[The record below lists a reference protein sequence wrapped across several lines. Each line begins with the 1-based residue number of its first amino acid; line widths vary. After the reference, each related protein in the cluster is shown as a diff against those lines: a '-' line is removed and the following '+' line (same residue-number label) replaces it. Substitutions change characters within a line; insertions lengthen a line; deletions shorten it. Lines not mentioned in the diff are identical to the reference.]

1 MPRKDKAWAAIFG
14 SIVLP
19 FFHGNWMKFPI
30 VLHAVCVALVL
41 AACALKS
48 DKPQRFELRGFSV
61 TTPAVV
67 EGERPWSVGKQTPD
81 LLVLGQP
88 GEYESEIFIVQA
100 AVIRLPALASPDA
113 LMQHVKATQQG
124 ELDPKRF
131 RILKHELSLQPV
143 DAESCALSHVEAA
156 DRAMASTTGPTAN
169 MMLETLTLT
178 CAHPKDRS
186 TGINVTYSHQYFPED
201 KDPRFMERGNAIL
214 QGLRLDGQP

>member
-1 MPRKDKAWAAIFG
+1 MKLPIALTSILAA
-14 SIVLP
+14 L
-19 FFHGNWMKFPI
+19 
-30 VLHAVCVALVL
+30 LL
-41 AACALKS
+41 AACASKS

-113 LMQHVKATQQG
+113 LMQHVKATQKR

-131 RILKHELSLQPV
+131 RIITHEVSLQQV

-156 DRAMASTTGPTAN
+156 DRATPGTTGQTAN
-169 MMLETLTLT
+169 MMLETLRLT
-178 CAHPKDRS
+178 CAHPKDRN
-186 TGINVTYSHQYFPED
+186 TGINLTYSHQYFPED
-201 KDPRFMERGNAIL
+201 KDPRFIERGSAIL

>member
-1 MPRKDKAWAAIFG
+1 MKL
-14 SIVLP
+14 SIALTS
-19 FFHGNWMKFPI
+19 I
-30 VLHAVCVALVL
+30 LVALL
-41 AACALKS
+41 LGACALKS
-48 DKPQRFELRGFSV
+48 GKPQRFELRGFSI
-61 TTPAVV
+61 TTPAVAKD
-67 EGERPWSVGKQTPD
+67 ERPWSVGKQTPD
-81 LLVLGQP
+81 LLILGQP

-113 LMQHVKATQQG
+113 LMQHLKATQQR

-156 DRAMASTTGPTAN
+156 DRAPAGTTGSTAN

-178 CAHPKDRS
+178 CAHPNDRN
-186 TGINVTYSHQYFPED
+186 TGINLTYSHQYFPED

>member
-1 MPRKDKAWAAIFG
+1 MKLPIALT
-14 SIVLP
+14 SIL
-19 FFHGNWMKFPI
+19 
-30 VLHAVCVALVL
+30 VALLL

-67 EGERPWSVGKQTPD
+67 KGDRPWSVGKQTPD

-88 GEYESEIFIVQA
+88 GDYESEIFIVQA

-113 LMQHVKATQQG
+113 LMQHVKATQKR

-131 RILKHELSLQPV
+131 RIITHEVSLQQV

-156 DRAMASTTGPTAN
+156 DRATPGTTGQTAN
-169 MMLETLTLT
+169 MMLETLRLT
-178 CAHPKDRS
+178 CAHPKDRN
-186 TGINVTYSHQYFPED
+186 TGINLTYSHQYFPED
-201 KDPRFMERGNAIL
+201 RDPQFIERGSAIL

>member
-1 MPRKDKAWAAIFG
+1 MKLPIALT
-14 SIVLP
+14 SIL
-19 FFHGNWMKFPI
+19 
-30 VLHAVCVALVL
+30 VALVL
-41 AACALKS
+41 AACAS
-48 DKPQRFELRGFSV
+48 TSNKPQRFELRGFSV

-67 EGERPWSVGKQTPD
+67 KGDRPWSVGKQTPD

-88 GEYESEIFIVQA
+88 GDYESEIFIVQA

-113 LMQHVKATQQG
+113 LMQHVKATQKR

-131 RILKHELSLQPV
+131 RIITHEVSLQQV

-156 DRAMASTTGPTAN
+156 DRATPGTTGQTAN

-178 CAHPKDRS
+178 CAHPKDRN
-186 TGINVTYSHQYFPED
+186 TGINLTYSHQYFPED
-201 KDPRFMERGNAIL
+201 RDPQFIERGSAIL

>member
-1 MPRKDKAWAAIFG
+1 MKLPIALT
-14 SIVLP
+14 SIL
-19 FFHGNWMKFPI
+19 
-30 VLHAVCVALVL
+30 VALVL
-41 AACALKS
+41 AACATIS
-48 DKPQRFELRGFSV
+48 GMPQRFELRGFSV

-67 EGERPWSVGKQTPD
+67 KGDRPWSVGKQTPD

-88 GEYESEIFIVQA
+88 GDYESEIFIVQA

-113 LMQHVKATQQG
+113 LMQHVKATQQR

-131 RILKHELSLQPV
+131 RIVRHELSLQQV

-156 DRAMASTTGPTAN
+156 DRATPGTTGQTAN

-178 CAHPKDRS
+178 CAHPKDRN
-186 TGINVTYSHQYFPED
+186 TGINLTYSHQYFPED
-201 KDPRFMERGNAIL
+201 RDPRFIERGSAIL

>member
-1 MPRKDKAWAAIFG
+1 MKLPIALN
-14 SIVLP
+14 SILVVL
-19 FFHGNWMKFPI
+19 
-30 VLHAVCVALVL
+30 LL
-41 AACALKS
+41 AACAS
-48 DKPQRFELRGFSV
+48 TSGMPQRFELRGFSV

-67 EGERPWSVGKQTPD
+67 KGDRPWSVGKQTPD

-88 GEYESEIFIVQA
+88 GDYESEIFIVQA

-113 LMQHVKATQQG
+113 LMQHVKATQER

-131 RILKHELSLQPV
+131 RIITHEVSLQQV

-156 DRAMASTTGPTAN
+156 DRATPGTTGQTAN

-178 CAHPKDRS
+178 CAHPKDRN
-186 TGINVTYSHQYFPED
+186 TGINLTYSHQYFPED
-201 KDPRFMERGNAIL
+201 KDPRFMERGSAIL

>member
-1 MPRKDKAWAAIFG
+1 MKLPIALT
-14 SIVLP
+14 SIL
-19 FFHGNWMKFPI
+19 
-30 VLHAVCVALVL
+30 VALLL
-41 AACALKS
+41 AACAS
-48 DKPQRFELRGFSV
+48 TSNKPQRFELRGFSV

-67 EGERPWSVGKQTPD
+67 KGERPWSVGKQTPD

-88 GEYESEIFIVQA
+88 GDYESEIFIVQA

-113 LMQHVKATQQG
+113 LMQHVKATQQR

-131 RILKHELSLQPV
+131 RIVKHELSLQQV

-156 DRAMASTTGPTAN
+156 DRATPGATGQTAN

-178 CAHPKDRS
+178 CAHPKDRN
-186 TGINVTYSHQYFPED
+186 TGINLTYSHQYFPED
-201 KDPRFMERGNAIL
+201 RDPRFIERGSAIL

>member
-1 MPRKDKAWAAIFG
+1 MKLPIALT
-14 SIVLP
+14 SIL
-19 FFHGNWMKFPI
+19 
-30 VLHAVCVALVL
+30 VALLL
-41 AACALKS
+41 AACASTS

-67 EGERPWSVGKQTPD
+67 KGDRPWSVGKQTPD

-88 GEYESEIFIVQA
+88 GDYESEIFIVQA

-113 LMQHVKATQQG
+113 LMQHVKAAQQR

-131 RILKHELSLQPV
+131 RIVKHELSLQLV
-143 DAESCALSHVEAA
+143 DAGSCALSHVEAA
-156 DRAMASTTGPTAN
+156 DRATPGTTGQTAN

-178 CAHPKDRS
+178 CAHPRDRN
-186 TGINVTYSHQYFPED
+186 TGIKLTYSHQYFPED
-201 KDPRFMERGNAIL
+201 RDPRFIERGSAIL

>member
-1 MPRKDKAWAAIFG
+1 MKLPIALT
-14 SIVLP
+14 SIL
-19 FFHGNWMKFPI
+19 
-30 VLHAVCVALVL
+30 VAHLL
-41 AACALKS
+41 AACATIS
-48 DKPQRFELRGFSV
+48 GMPQRFELRGFSV

-67 EGERPWSVGKQTPD
+67 KGDRPWSVGKQTPD

-88 GEYESEIFIVQA
+88 GDYESEIFIVQA

-113 LMQHVKATQQG
+113 LMQHVKATQQR

-131 RILKHELSLQPV
+131 RIITHELSLQQV

-156 DRAMASTTGPTAN
+156 DRATPGTTGQTAN

-178 CAHPKDRS
+178 CAHPKDRN
-186 TGINVTYSHQYFPED
+186 TGINLTYSHQYFPED
-201 KDPRFMERGNAIL
+201 RDPQFIERGSAIL

>member
-1 MPRKDKAWAAIFG
+1 MKLPIALT
-14 SIVLP
+14 SIL
-19 FFHGNWMKFPI
+19 
-30 VLHAVCVALVL
+30 VALLL
-41 AACALKS
+41 AACASTS

-67 EGERPWSVGKQTPD
+67 KGDRPWSVGKQTPD

-88 GEYESEIFIVQA
+88 GDYESEIFIVQA

-113 LMQHVKATQQG
+113 LMQHVKATQQR

-131 RILKHELSLQPV
+131 RILKHELSVQPV

-156 DRAMASTTGPTAN
+156 DRAIAGTTGPTAN

-178 CAHPKDRS
+178 CAHPKDRN
-186 TGINVTYSHQYFPED
+186 TGINLTYSHQYFPED
-201 KDPRFMERGNAIL
+201 RDPQFIERGSAIL

>member
-1 MPRKDKAWAAIFG
+1 MKLPIALT
-14 SIVLP
+14 SIL
-19 FFHGNWMKFPI
+19 
-30 VLHAVCVALVL
+30 VALLL
-41 AACALKS
+41 AACASKS

-61 TTPAVV
+61 TTPAVAKD
-67 EGERPWSVGKQTPD
+67 ERPWSVGKQTPD

-113 LMQHVKATQQG
+113 LMQHVKATQQR
-124 ELDPKRF
+124 ELDPNRF

-156 DRAMASTTGPTAN
+156 DRAIAGTTGPTAN

-178 CAHPKDRS
+178 CAHPKDRN
-186 TGINVTYSHQYFPED
+186 TGINLTYSHQYFPED
-201 KDPRFMERGNAIL
+201 KDPRFIERGSAIL

>member
-1 MPRKDKAWAAIFG
+1 MKIQ
-14 SIVLP
+14 IVLP
-19 FFHGNWMKFPI
+19 
-30 VLHAVCVALVL
+30 VLLVALLL
-41 AACALKS
+41 AACASKS

-100 AVIRLPALASPDA
+100 AVIRLPALDSPDA
-113 LMQHVKATQQG
+113 LMQHVKATQKR

-131 RILKHELSLQPV
+131 RIITHEVSLQQV

-156 DRAMASTTGPTAN
+156 DRATPGTTGQTAN

-178 CAHPKDRS
+178 CAHPKDRN
-186 TGINVTYSHQYFPED
+186 TGIILTYSHQYFPED
-201 KDPRFMERGNAIL
+201 RDPQFIERGSAIL

>member
-1 MPRKDKAWAAIFG
+1 MKLPIALT
-14 SIVLP
+14 SIL
-19 FFHGNWMKFPI
+19 
-30 VLHAVCVALVL
+30 VALLL
-41 AACALKS
+41 AACASTS

-67 EGERPWSVGKQTPD
+67 KGDRPWSVGKQTPD

-88 GEYESEIFIVQA
+88 GDYESEIFIVQA

-113 LMQHVKATQQG
+113 LMQHVKATQQR

-131 RILKHELSLQPV
+131 RILKQELSSQQV

-156 DRAMASTTGPTAN
+156 DRATPGTTGQTAN
-169 MMLETLTLT
+169 MMLETLRLT
-178 CAHPKDRS
+178 CAHPKDRN
-186 TGINVTYSHQYFPED
+186 TGINLTYSHQYFPED
-201 KDPRFMERGNAIL
+201 RDPQFIERGSAIL

>member
-1 MPRKDKAWAAIFG
+1 MK
-14 SIVLP
+14 LP
-19 FFHGNWMKFPI
+19 I
-30 VLHAVCVALVL
+30 ALTYILVALLL
-41 AACALKS
+41 AACASKS

-113 LMQHVKATQQG
+113 LMQHVKAMQQR

-131 RILKHELSLQPV
+131 RILKHELSLQSV

-156 DRAMASTTGPTAN
+156 DRATPGTTGPAAN

>member
-1 MPRKDKAWAAIFG
+1 MKLPIALT
-14 SIVLP
+14 SIL
-19 FFHGNWMKFPI
+19 
-30 VLHAVCVALVL
+30 VALVL
-41 AACALKS
+41 AACAS
-48 DKPQRFELRGFSV
+48 TSNKPQRFELRGFSV

-67 EGERPWSVGKQTPD
+67 KGERPWSVGKQTPD

-88 GEYESEIFIVQA
+88 GDYESEIFIVQA

-113 LMQHVKATQQG
+113 LMQHVKATQQR

-131 RILKHELSLQPV
+131 RIVKHELSLQQV

-156 DRAMASTTGPTAN
+156 DRATPGATGQTAN

-178 CAHPKDRS
+178 CAHPKDRN
-186 TGINVTYSHQYFPED
+186 TGINLTYSHQYFPED
-201 KDPRFMERGNAIL
+201 RDPRFIERGSAIL

>member
-1 MPRKDKAWAAIFG
+1 MKLPIALT
-14 SIVLP
+14 SIL
-19 FFHGNWMKFPI
+19 
-30 VLHAVCVALVL
+30 VALLL
-41 AACALKS
+41 AACAS
-48 DKPQRFELRGFSV
+48 TSNKPQRFELRGFSV

-67 EGERPWSVGKQTPD
+67 KGERPWSVGKQTPD

-88 GEYESEIFIVQA
+88 GDYESEIFIVQA

-113 LMQHVKATQQG
+113 LMQHVKATQQR

-131 RILKHELSLQPV
+131 RIVKHELSLQQV

-156 DRAMASTTGPTAN
+156 DRATPGATGQTAN

-178 CAHPKDRS
+178 CAHPKDRN
-186 TGINVTYSHQYFPED
+186 TGINLTYSHQYFPED
-201 KDPRFMERGNAIL
+201 KDPRFIERGSAIL